1 MKSLSECEACKNL
14 NKITRAILLDYA
26 QATRDLESILELAT
40 ILEQLIRN
48 NSPTANFIQLLL
60 YKIPRNELLEHSKLL
75 LDPNFSIFLSPVI
88 ESYPQEIRSYGGD
101 FINRY
106 MTLEDISDPQ
116 KLSSMLESF
125 LRSIAASDY
134 DKTTDPT
141 GAKMDALIYNFETVL
156 QEESTDILHI
166 SFILNV
172 MI

>member
-1 MKSLSECEACKNL
+1 
-14 NKITRAILLDYA
+14 
-26 QATRDLESILELAT
+26 
-40 ILEQLIRN
+40 
-48 NSPTANFIQLLL
+48 
-60 YKIPRNELLEHSKLL
+60 
-75 LDPNFSIFLSPVI
+75 
-88 ESYPQEIRSYGGD
+88 
-101 FINRY
+101 